1 MYRWIGYFHYLSIIN
16 LLFLRAEFK
25 PEQKPLLRKF
35 LIKLDWRSADR
46 LQPVR
51 PSPKK
56 RGVRRDGPLLITARN
71 AEASGQGFFFQPG
84 WYHADLP
91 ISHHLRILAIIRNN
105 AKSSRDRYSLRLRN
119 NAQYGPLNA
128 QRLVTSFITSDQPP
142 RVRISDLRNRRKS
155 PLLLLRRCFPQFFE
169 RCPATRESTRYESKA
184 KDFSGE
190 KIIFAPLGNVSAQFP
205 E

>member
-1 MYRWIGYFHYLSIIN
+1 M
-16 LLFLRAEFK
+16 
-25 PEQKPLLRKF
+25 
-35 LIKLDWRSADR
+35 
-46 LQPVR
+46 
-51 PSPKK
+51 
-56 RGVRRDGPLLITARN
+56 
-71 AEASGQGFFFQPG
+71 
-84 WYHADLP
+84 
-91 ISHHLRILAIIRNN
+91 LAIIRNN

-184 KDFSGE
+184 KDFLPWRKNNFRSAG
-190 KIIFAPLGNVSAQFP
+190 KRFGTISRIICSFSRSLVIRRSIRGVSLRH
-205 E
+205 